1 MQLRTSW
8 RAWSLWASLLAA
20 TPALAN
26 EGHMG
31 VDLSLSEETAR
42 VGFYTLREAPRDITN
57 LGVNALFNTDS
68 DYMIDLF
75 GSIAKKG
82 LFGSPNMELGLKG
95 KLFYLDKDS
104 DGKNGYG
111 LMMGA
116 LGRYWLPTSMP
127 SAIYADY
134 LYAPEVTVFGDARS
148 AYEWNL
154 RGELQMLSNV
164 MAYVG
169 YRKLEADFSS
179 GAHNLDDHFLIGVR
193 IGF

>member
-1 MQLRTSW
+1 MRFRKLW
-8 RAWSLWASLLAA
+8 RAGWLSAGVLLA
-20 TPALAN
+20 TPTLAN
-26 EGHMG
+26 DGHMG
-31 VDLSLSEETAR
+31 VDLSLSEQSAK
-42 VGFYTLREAPRDITN
+42 VGLYTLREAPQDITN

-82 LFGSPNMELGLKG
+82 LFGSPNVELGLKG
-95 KLFYLDKDS
+95 KLFYLEKNADT
-104 DGKNGYG
+104 KNGYG
-111 LMMGA
+111 LMMGV

-134 LYAPEVTVFGDARS
+134 LYAPEVTVFGDART
-148 AYEWNL
+148 ANEWKV

-164 MAYVG
+164 MAYLG
-169 YRKLEADFSS
+169 YRKLEADFAS
-179 GAHNLDDHFLIGVR
+179 GSHNLDDHFMIGVR